1 MLKLKLK
8 LKIKK
13 AMQDDAILTA
23 RINPAFI
30 PV

>member
-8 LKIKK
+8 LKMHK
-13 AMQDDAILTA
+13 AMQEDAILTA